1 MAGEASPKGRV
12 LIVDDDVDLLEIYA
26 AIVEAEGHKVVC
38 AKTGREALQCFEPGR
53 FDVIVSDILMPDMG
67 GLGLLNAVR
76 ARDLDVPVVL
86 ITGSPRLETAV
97 EAVEQGALL
106 YFVKPVAEAALRE
119 AVARAVRLHRLAILK
134 REALVHLG
142 NQGGLVG
149 DRAGLEVHFDNALLS
164 LRMAY
169 QPVVSSADG
178 QLFAH
183 EALVRTA
190 EPAFPHP
197 GALLAAAER
206 LDRLPDLGQKIR
218 SSVAGT
224 MGDGLS
230 GTVFVN
236 MHPQDFL
243 DENLFEALSPLAHE
257 ASRVV
262 LEVTERAALDAI
274 GDVARRVKELRKL
287 GYRIAIDDLGA
298 GYAGL
303 TSFAALEPDVVKL
316 DMSLIRDLDR
326 EPLKRRVVGSMATLC
341 RELGVLVVA
350 EGIETESERSAVI
363 TEGCDLLQGYLLGR
377 PLDRS
382 H

>member
-1 MAGEASPKGRV
+1 MAGKTSPRGRV
-12 LIVDDDVDLLEIYA
+12 LIVDDEADLLEVYA
-26 AIVEAEGHKVVC
+26 AIVESAGHDVVC
-38 AKTGREALQCFEPGR
+38 ARTGREALRGFEAGR
-53 FDVIVSDILMPDMG
+53 FDVIVSDICMPDLG
-67 GLGLLNAVR
+67 GLELLNAVR
-76 ARDLDVPVVL
+76 ALDLDVPVVL

-97 EAVEQGALL
+97 EAVAQGALQ
-106 YFVKPVAEAALRE
+106 YFVKPVSEAALLD
-119 AVARAVRLHRLAILK
+119 AVARAVRLYRLAVLK

-142 NQGGLVG
+142 SLDALVG
-149 DRAGLEVHFDNALLS
+149 DRAGLEVHFESALRS

-183 EALVRTA
+183 EALVRTG

-197 GALLAAAER
+197 GSLLAAAER
-206 LDRLPDLGQKIR
+206 LDRLPDLGRRIR
-218 SSVAGT
+218 SSIAGT
-224 MGDGLS
+224 MGNGLP

-243 DENLFEALSPLAHE
+243 DETLFEALSPLAHQ

-262 LEVTERAALDAI
+262 LEVTERTALDTV
-274 GDVARRVKELRKL
+274 GDVASRVKALRKL

-303 TSFAALEPDVVKL
+303 SSFAALEPDVVKL

-326 EPLKRRVVGSMATLC
+326 EPVKRRVVGSMAALC

-350 EGIETESERSAVI
+350 EGIETESERSAVV